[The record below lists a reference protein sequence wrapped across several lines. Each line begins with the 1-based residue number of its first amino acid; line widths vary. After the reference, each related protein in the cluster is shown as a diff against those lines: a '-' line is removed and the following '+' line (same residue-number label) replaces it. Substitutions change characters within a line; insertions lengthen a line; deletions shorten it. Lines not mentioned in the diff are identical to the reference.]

1 MKILID
7 ECAPRDLKF
16 SFAAAGHSCS
26 TVQEIGF
33 SGKKNGELLALAEG
47 KFDVLLTLDKGI
59 QFQQNLVGRRIA
71 VLLVGAKSNDIDDI
85 LPHLP
90 ECRAVLQSIQP
101 GQVIRV
107 GWTKHPIR

>member
-7 ECAPRDLKF
+7 ECAPRDLKL

-26 TVQEIGF
+26 TVQEIGL
-33 SGKKNGELLALAEG
+33 SGKKNGELLTLAEG

-59 QFQQNLVGRRIA
+59 QFQQNLTGRKIA

-90 ECRAVLQSIQP
+90 ECLATLQSIQP

-107 GWTKHPIR
+107 GWTKTPKR